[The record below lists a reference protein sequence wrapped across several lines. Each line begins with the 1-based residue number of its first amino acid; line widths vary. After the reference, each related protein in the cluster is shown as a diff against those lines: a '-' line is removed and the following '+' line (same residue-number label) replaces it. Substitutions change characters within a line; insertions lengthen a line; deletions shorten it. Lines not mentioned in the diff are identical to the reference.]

1 MDLDLLERRSWK
13 SSRLSKKPG
22 RHEGAEQWSMW
33 RQFTQLIIPCSS
45 HLDLASSGLAPG
57 STTCTH
63 HSSHKYLWTRSPRSG
78 KWWKFLPLFDHWTP
92 SIGCIAFEACVDPKS
107 HRRMAKKG
115 SHTHHISLLTN
126 GWSTWDFFFRNCQG
140 KGGTEFQND
149 YDVTVFFVSFFCVNR
164 WLLQILQ
171 WPNSVCIWLP
181 KPAHVFFWTA
191 LCTWKPIT
199 TVGWY
204 VHVVNSRCNKRREY
218 IMWKRV
224 FGVCAM
230 KFCEIWCLNV
240 SIMLHWKKQIA
251 KHIHLSL
258 VVFGWKPRV

>member
-1 MDLDLLERRSWK
+1 MIYVEPIYPTHHPVFIPPGPRIFWTG
-13 SSRLSKKPG
+13 SRLHHVHPPFFTQIFVNTLSKKREVVKIPTSIWPLDSVD
-22 RHEGAEQWSMW
+22 RMHCLWSL
-33 RQFTQLIIPCSS
+33 RGSEVTPSDGKKRKPHSS
-45 HLDLASSGLAPG
+45 HL
-57 STTCTH
+57 
-63 HSSHKYLWTRSPRSG
+63 
-78 KWWKFLPLFDHWTP
+78 
-92 SIGCIAFEACVDPKS
+92 IAHQWMEYM
-107 HRRMAKKG
+107 R
-115 SHTHHISLLTN
+115 
-126 GWSTWDFFFRNCQG
+126 FFFRNCQG